1 VYLGAHIGIA
11 DGLAEAPVTG
21 RRIGCDA
28 IQIFSKSP
36 QMWAGAPLSDDAARA
51 FADAVR
57 AQGLKA
63 TAIHHGYL
71 ANMGSPKK
79 AGLARSRRAFQ
90 EELERAERIGVD
102 ALILHPGAHLA
113 DGVDGGIAR
122 IAEGLNRGFAAAP
135 GGRVRVLLENA
146 AGQGSTLGRTFS
158 ELARI
163 LELVEDRS
171 RIGVALDT
179 CHLFGAGYDFRTEE
193 SYGRL
198 VDQLESELGAKEVHA
213 FHLNDSKA
221 ELGSHIDRHENIGK
235 GKIGLEGFRG
245 FVNDPRWAEVPGY
258 LETPLDDDDYASYV
272 RDLSSLRS
280 LLGPARREPAS
291 TRAPRRRAPS
301 SGT

>member
-1 VYLGAHIGIA
+1 MYLGAHIGIA
-11 DGLAEAPVTG
+11 DGLAEAPATG

-71 ANMGSPKK
+71 ANLGSPKK

-90 EELERAERIGVD
+90 EELERAERLGVD
-102 ALILHPGAHLA
+102 ALILHSGAHLGE
-113 DGVDGGIAR
+113 GVDGGLAR
-122 IAEGLNRGFAAAP
+122 IAEGLNKVFEAAP
-135 GGRVRVLLENA
+135 HGRVRVLLENA
-146 AGQGSTLGRTFS
+146 AGQGSTLGRTFT
-158 ELARI
+158 ELGQI
-163 LELVEDRS
+163 LGRVEDRS

-193 SYGRL
+193 TYGRL
-198 VDQLESELGAKEVHA
+198 VDQLESELGAQEVHA

-235 GKIGLEGFRG
+235 GTIGPEGFRW
-245 FVNDPRWAEVPGY
+245 FVNDRRWAEVPGY
-258 LETPLDDDDYASYV
+258 LETPLDDDDYEAYV
-272 RDLSSLRS
+272 RDLGTLRS
-280 LLGPARREPAS
+280 LLGPTPANAS
-291 TRAPRRRAPS
+291 RARAPRRRAS
-301 SGT
+301 SG